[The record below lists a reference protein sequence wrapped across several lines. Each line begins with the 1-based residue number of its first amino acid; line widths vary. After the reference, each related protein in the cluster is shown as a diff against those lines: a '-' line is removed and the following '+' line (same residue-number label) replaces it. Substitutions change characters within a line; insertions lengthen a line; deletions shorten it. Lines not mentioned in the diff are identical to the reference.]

1 MSEIYSPWSNVGA
14 EYGVEDNM
22 ATAKYEEGYD
32 EAEDAGEMPEAESED
47 GGEAE
52 GSGHMSMMAEA
63 MSIINDQQIM
73 IKSLTAQLTGKT
85 PGTSSE

>member
-32 EAEDAGEMPEAESED
+32 EAEDAGEMPEPSSK
-47 GGEAE
+47 AE

-63 MSIINDQQIM
+63 MSIINEQQIM

-85 PGTSSE
+85 SGNSSE

>member
-32 EAEDAGEMPEAESED
+32 KAEDAGEMPEPSHK
-47 GGEAE
+47 AE
-52 GSGHMSMMAEA
+52 GSGNMSMMAEA
-63 MSIINDQQIM
+63 MSIINEQQIM

>member
-1 MSEIYSPWSNVGA
+1 MAQIYSPWSNVGA

-32 EAEDAGEMPEAESED
+32 EAEDAGEMPEAEGED
-47 GGEAE
+47 SGEAE

>member
-32 EAEDAGEMPEAESED
+32 KAEDAGEMPEAEGED
-47 GGEAE
+47 SHKAE
-52 GSGHMSMMAEA
+52 GSGHRDMMAEA
-63 MSIINDQQIM
+63 MSIINEQQIM

-85 PGTSSE
+85 SGTDSE

>member
-1 MSEIYSPWSNVGA
+1 MAQIYSPWSNVGA

-32 EAEDAGEMPEAESED
+32 EAEDAGEMPEAGGKDS
-47 GGEAE
+47 GEAKD
-52 GSGHMSMMAEA
+52 SGHMGMMAEV
-63 MSIINDQQIM
+63 MSIINEQQIM
-73 IKSLTAQLTGKT
+73 IKSLTAQLTGKK